1 MNLNLFEMRKSGYYW
16 CKSKEDSSWEIYFF
30 NENFNLFLLN
40 DIEFEEKEFSKID
53 EKQIVRK
60 EKLR

>member
-1 MNLNLFEMRKSGYYW
+1 MRKSGYYW

-40 DIEFEEKEFSKID
+40 DIEFEENEFSEID